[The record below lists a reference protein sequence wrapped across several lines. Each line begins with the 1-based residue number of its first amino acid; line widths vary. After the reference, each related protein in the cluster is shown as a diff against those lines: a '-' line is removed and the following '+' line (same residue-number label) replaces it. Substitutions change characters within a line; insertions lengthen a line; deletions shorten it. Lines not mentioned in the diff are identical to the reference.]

1 MLRAFA
7 KEVGFNSQDFK
18 GKYDFALSFAGEDR
32 PIARR
37 LCELLSAREVEVFF
51 DENEQ
56 HRILAENVEDYLAP
70 IYKTEAAYVVPFL
83 SGHYPPGKYGPNLR
97 AIILKAGLAST
108 PLSPSGLLMRR
119 TASSHPLAGTADCL
133 LTQQRKLSRN

>member
-1 MLRAFA
+1 MCWVISSISTKTPQYLVLRAFA
-7 KEVGFNSQDFK
+7 KEVGFSSQAFK

-83 SGHYPPGKYGPNLR
+83 SGHYPRKIWTKFESDNFKSRFGE
-97 AIILKAGLAST
+97 
-108 PLSPSGLLMRR
+108 RR
-119 TASSHPLAGTADCL
+119 YPRQVC
-133 LTQQRKLSRN
+133 